1 MLYIFYTKYIIL
13 GLTAKVKYRHISV
26 PKEQTYQTVFLQ
38 LPASQNQ
45 MMMFHS
51 VSSVKLIRE
60 STLSSMLLFLKK

>member
-26 PKEQTYQTVFLQ
+26 PKEQTYQTFQ
-38 LPASQNQ
+38 KLPASQNQ

>member
-1 MLYIFYTKYIIL
+1 
-13 GLTAKVKYRHISV
+13 
-26 PKEQTYQTVFLQ
+26 